1 MSNDLPPSQNLFK
14 TSFTKAKLI
23 QGVFFWMFRIATYLI
38 IAAASYLFLK
48 VAYEG
53 SITLFQGQESF
64 VNWRFLSESPQTLYV
79 WEWDEPNFTDEQK
92 EALAAE
98 KERIENELL
107 EKEAEFAQAIADAKQ
122 NESATRTRMNELESQ
137 LKAKKKE
144 LADVTK
150 KERRLYKQLE
160 RADKV
165 YRKAWTKGM
174 NGVDEHVKAEKLT
187 LIPEEEAPEST
198 WKTELAA
205 QPEIAN
211 AFAKIT
217 SLQEDIRQAA
227 ETHVA
232 LDKEISALNTELAD
246 QRDALPASLE
256 ELSESILRNLEAS
269 LEWPS
274 EDFYTKRDDA
284 VAALEAKYEE
294 RIGRA
299 TEKFDQK
306 VLEAEEAFEK
316 RYARELEQVKRDA
329 GDEMS
334 EADQMAMAR
343 AGAIK
348 ERQRLNKMRGLRK
361 DNLARMEAERDE
373 KIQKARSIEV
383 GDLEYRGV
391 YKRQVDAVGID
402 PKSFSY
408 SGGGIFPAIVGTVL
422 LVLGSMFIALTLG
435 ILSAVYLS
443 EYAKPGTFLNSVRLS
458 ILNLAGV
465 PSIVFGLFG
474 LGMFVLFFDWN
485 VSLLAGCF
493 TLAFMVLPVIIT
505 ASEESLRA
513 IPQGFREGSLALGAT
528 KWTSIRTNVLPYALP
543 GILTS
548 SVLGVARVAGE
559 TAPIMFTAA
568 YAMRDNLP
576 WEGLSNPFDFFFQGV
591 MALPYHIYVVSS
603 KIPQNEYTER
613 MQYGTAFVFLVIVA
627 GIALTSILLRIRMRK
642 KYKW

>member
-1 MSNDLPPSQNLFK
+1 MSNDLPPPTNLFK
-14 TSFTKAKLI
+14 SNFTKAKLI
-23 QGVFFWMFRIATYLI
+23 QGVFFWMFRISTYLI

-53 SITLFQGQESF
+53 SITLFQGKDSL

-79 WEWDEPNFTDEQK
+79 FEWDEPNFTDEQK
-92 EALAAE
+92 EALAEVDDQIRAD
-98 KERIENELL
+98 L
-107 EKEAEFAQAIADAKQ
+107 EAKEASFAQAIADAKQ
-122 NESATRTRMNELESQ
+122 NESTINATIDRLEGEIKVKRREL
-137 LKAKKKE
+137 
-144 LADVTK
+144 DVLSK
-150 KERRLYKQLE
+150 QEDRLYSRLK

-165 YRKAWTKGM
+165 YRKAWAKGM
-174 NGVDEHVKAEKLT
+174 AKVDEEVKAQKIEL
-187 LIPEEEAPEST
+187 LPEGQEPESS
-198 WKTELAA
+198 WKDKLASEPEVADPFARVQQLQAEIRTAAGEHDVLEKEL
-205 QPEIAN
+205 
-211 AFAKIT
+211 
-217 SLQEDIRQAA
+217 
-227 ETHVA
+227 
-232 LDKEISALNTELAD
+232 SALNTQLAES
-246 QRDALPASLE
+246 RDALPSAVE
-256 ELSESILRNLEAS
+256 EEAERVLGNLKAS
-269 LEWPS
+269 LEWPLDS
-274 EDFYTKRDDA
+274 FYTDRDEA
-284 VAALEAKYEE
+284 VAELEVIYEE
-294 RIGRA
+294 RIGSAR
-299 TEKFDQK
+299 EKFDGK
-306 VLEAEEAFEK
+306 VDAAEAKFEARF
-316 RYARELEQVKRDA
+316 ARELELVRKVY
-329 GDEMS
+329 GDEIS
-334 EADQMAMAR
+334 EEELAVKAR
-343 AGAIK
+343 TGAIR
-348 ERQRLNKMRGLRK
+348 ERQRLNKVRLLRK

-391 YKRQVDAVGID
+391 YKQRVDAVGID

-408 SGGGIFPAIVGTVL
+408 SGGGIFPAIIGTVL
-422 LVLGSMFIALTLG
+422 LVLGSMLIALTLG

-474 LGMFVLFFDWN
+474 LGMFVLFFGWN

-576 WEGLSNPFDFFFQGV
+576 WEGLSNPLDFFFQGV